1 MSSSDFGVNEAAWQ
15 FLELIRRYEL
25 LRIGVFVH
33 CVIAI
38 NESISH
44 VAVEY

>member
-15 FLELIRRYEL
+15 FLKLIRRCEL
-25 LRIGVFVH
+25 LRICVFVH

-38 NESISH
+38 NVFIS
-44 VAVEY
+44 AA

>member
-15 FLELIRRYEL
+15 LLELIRRYEL

-38 NESISH
+38 NEFISAAQ
-44 VAVEY
+44 V